1 MFGVVL
7 WSDTEDQKAVI
18 WCEDHGDLA
27 FYNAGQK
34 SCFDGVSLD
43 AGDLVQF
50 EVDTAEATRIARN
63 PRLVAEGQYPTL
75 AADLAGKGAA
85 AAAPAPKPVQETP
98 AASVEGNVVAFRP
111 AAGGSAL
118 ARRNRVASAAL

>member
-7 WSDTEDQKAVI
+7 WSDTEDKKAVI

-27 FYNAGQK
+27 FYNAGQA
-34 SCFDGVSLD
+34 SCLDGFSLD

-50 EVDTAEATRIARN
+50 EVDTAESTRIARN
-63 PRLVAEGQYPTL
+63 PRLIAEGQYPTL

-85 AAAPAPKPVQETP
+85 PAPTVPAAAPA
-98 AASVEGNVVAFRP
+98 EGNVVAFRP
-111 AAGGSAL
+111 ANGGGAMVKQK
-118 ARRNRVASAAL
+118 RVAAAAL